1 MGYLIKSF
9 NGKMN
14 MYEEILVNVY
24 VYFIFIKSVFIAL
37 NFIKM
42 HIDISV
48 NPVVMVPYFRCK
60 WEASDSGSKSHSYI
74 INLLSKF
81 FNISLLIGRGNKKGS
96 KQGFSALASVSKWT
110 QLSVK
115 YYYTLRWS
123 SVSTS

>member
-60 WEASDSGSKSHSYI
+60 
-74 INLLSKF
+74 
-81 FNISLLIGRGNKKGS
+81 
-96 KQGFSALASVSKWT
+96 
-110 QLSVK
+110 
-115 YYYTLRWS
+115 
-123 SVSTS
+123 